1 MPSGFLYSI
10 KAIVDKTSFEDGIR
24 ELEKLEQSTKRMMKG
39 IAGLAAGAVASATI
53 AGQVAQQELK
63 VAKAVGVSGEAL
75 ASWKVAANIAGASA
89 SGLIGTLVSLE
100 NKMQHLKL
108 GQVDLGLAKNLSMM
122 KLNYG
127 DFAKMNAEDRMRA
140 VFNQADQMDDQKL
153 AATLVG
159 DILGQAGREY
169 YDSLKLAGKSF
180 DEQVNEARKLN
191 FVTERNRKEASIFAM
206 EMRGVKEA
214 GKSITTL
221 LGSEMGAAL
230 TPTVRKIKNYL
241 IENRTQIQKGIQG
254 IAQTTGAVFEAISGA
269 IAKVEPFVKNL
280 IDRFGGLDQIIIKVG
295 LGFASLKFVQIAGGI
310 RSIIS
315 GVNLLKVAI
324 GGIGKG
330 LIAGGLY
337 LIFDDIITHFQG
349 GKSVIF
355 DKILPAI
362 QDLKKELGFDDV
374 DFSGFIQGLEK
385 VIATLGKLAGE
396 HIVNV
401 LHLFKDLADLI
412 KNLIGGDFDKAGENL
427 KRFFKDYKEGLN
439 SLFGMNKEDYI
450 EGSEAANEQ
459 GANKVGQFAA
469 GAGKA
474 LENSPAGKVGQF
486 FVDNIPGYGAAI
498 NWVADKLDTATG
510 LKEKPEKKKNEKKQK
525 QKQPAEEKSPGFF
538 QKTANNIAGF
548 FTGKKEA
555 EPAKEPA
562 KTPAKITDQQKKE
575 PVKVIAP
582 RSEQPA
588 VTKTPGAEPK
598 VSEKIVE
605 SKEKLEKNNT
615 TLKSISEKEKNTE
628 KTVEKQAIEKITG
641 STTPE
646 EPKTGTPVTV
656 RSAEPKEEKKGLKD
670 KVLSFF
676 GFNKEK
682 EKETGAKINDGVIS
696 PEGKVT
702 SVSPDD
708 WLIAVRNIEDLAGAF
723 MPGNTYNNTTTAQDT
738 SVTINQTF
746 NVQSAREADMGSS
759 LLEKAYRGTADALKQ
774 TLKAS
779 ALNLQLMPG
788 TR

>member
-1 MPSGFLYSI
+1 MPSGFLYSV
-10 KAIVDKTSFEDGIR
+10 KAIVDKASFEDGIR
-24 ELEKLEQSTKRMMKG
+24 ELEKLEQSSKRMMKG

-108 GQVDLGLAKNLSMM
+108 GQVDTGLAKNLAMM

-214 GKSITTL
+214 GKSITTM

-374 DFSGFIQGLEK
+374 DFSGFIRGLEK

-427 KRFFKDYKEGLN
+427 KRFFKDYKEGFN
-439 SLFGMNKEDYI
+439 SLFGMN
-450 EGSEAANEQ
+450 SEEYRKGADEAKGK
-459 GANKVGQFAA
+459 GANKAGQFIA
-469 GAGKA
+469 GAGTA
-474 LENSPAGKVGQF
+474 IAESPAGKVGQF
-486 FVDNIPGYGAAI
+486 IADKVPGYSAGI
-498 NWVADKLDTATG
+498 NWVADKIDMATG
-510 LKEKPEKKKNEKKQK
+510 LKEKPEKKQKEKKQK
-525 QKQPAEEKSPGFF
+525 DENSPGFF
-538 QKTANNIAGF
+538 QKAKQNVAAIF
-548 FTGKKEA
+548 IGKKEA
-555 EPAKEPA
+555 EPG
-562 KTPAKITDQQKKE
+562 KTE
-575 PVKVIAP
+575 PVKVIATKT
-582 RSEQPA
+582 EQPA

-646 EPKTGTPVTV
+646 EPKPGTPVTV
-656 RSAEPKEEKKGLKD
+656 RSAEPKEEKKGFKD

-676 GFNKEK
+676 GFDKEK

-746 NVQSAREADMGSS
+746 NVQSARESDMGSS

>member
-108 GQVDLGLAKNLSMM
+108 GQVDTGLAKNLAMM

-355 DKILPAI
+355 DKILPAL
-362 QDLKKELGFDDV
+362 DEVKKALGFDDV

-412 KNLIGGDFDKAGENL
+412 KNLIGGDFDKVGENL

-439 SLFGMNKEDYI
+439 SLFGMNSEEYRKGADEAKEK
-450 EGSEAANEQ
+450 
-459 GANKVGQFAA
+459 GANKAGQFIA
-469 GAGKA
+469 GAGSA
-474 LENSPAGKVGQF
+474 IAESPAGKVGQF
-486 FVDNIPGYGAAI
+486 IADKVPGYSAGI
-498 NWVADKLDTATG
+498 NWVADKIDMATG
-510 LKEKPEKKKNEKKQK
+510 LKEKPEKKQKEKKQK
-525 QKQPAEEKSPGFF
+525 DENSPGFF
-538 QKTANNIAGF
+538 QKAKQNDAAI

-555 EPAKEPA
+555 EPGKTEPA
-562 KTPAKITDQQKKE
+562 K
-575 PVKVIAP
+575 VIATKT
-582 RSEQPA
+582 EQPA
-588 VTKTPGAEPK
+588 VTKTPVAEPK

-646 EPKTGTPVTV
+646 EPKTGTPATV
-656 RSAEPKEEKKGLKD
+656 QSAAPKEDKKGFKD

-676 GFNKEK
+676 GFDKEK

-746 NVQSAREADMGSS
+746 NVQSARESDMGSS